1 MDNKKEYVSP
11 EVEITLIDQDIITN
25 SNTFEEWE
33 SEVITGPEFEI

>member
-11 EVEITLIDQDIITN
+11 EVEITLIDEDIITN
-25 SNTFEEWE
+25 SFGEWE